1 MACRNQKGYCAMTL
15 IHRTVRVRDTDIR
28 LTESNGSG
36 LPVVL
41 IHGSGSNRQIFDKQ
55 LHSPLADRF
64 RLVAMDLP
72 GHGESGDAA
81 NPATDYTLPG
91 LAGSVG
97 DVLAALDIGRAAF
110 FGWSLGGHIAIE
122 LASTSSVV
130 AGMMISG
137 APPIGHGP
145 IGTLLAFRITFD
157 SMLASKENF
166 TDADVVRFARL
177 CFGENVNDDH
187 LRAIRRADGRMRK
200 IMFGSMMSGRCADEK
215 KFVQNSPTPVAM
227 VNGADDPFFRQR
239 YVAALRYARL
249 WDGYCHVIPDA
260 GHAAFSEKPEI
271 FNAML
276 MRFCDEL
283 ASGRLTMGTAGAG
296 KMPAVQTAEL
306 LRESA

>member
-1 MACRNQKGYCAMTL
+1 MTL

-36 LPVVL
+36 LPIVM
-41 IHGSGSNRQIFDKQ
+41 IHGSGSNRQIFEKQ
-55 LHSPLADRF
+55 LRSPLADRF

-81 NPATDYTLPG
+81 NPAVDYTLPG
-91 LAGSVG
+91 LARTVG
-97 DVLAALDIGRAAF
+97 ELLAAMEIKRAAF

-122 LASTSSVV
+122 LASTDPVV

-157 SMLASKENF
+157 SMLASKEHF
-166 TDADVVRFARL
+166 TDSDVVRFARL

-187 LRAIRRADGRMRK
+187 LRAIRRADGRLRK

-215 KFVQNSPTPVAM
+215 KFVQTSPVPVAM
-227 VNGADDPFFRQR
+227 VNGSEDPFFRAR
-239 YVAALRYARL
+239 YVAGLRYARL
-249 WDGYCHVIPDA
+249 WDGFCHVIPDA
-260 GHAAFSEKPEI
+260 GHAAFSEQPEI

-276 MRFCDEL
+276 ARFCDEL
-283 ASGRLTMGTAGAG
+283 ASGRLSVAPIGTGA
-296 KMPAVQTAEL
+296 ASAQRTAEL

>member
-1 MACRNQKGYCAMTL
+1 MTL

-36 LPVVL
+36 LPVVM

-55 LHSPLADRF
+55 LHSSLADRF

-81 NPATDYTLPG
+81 NPAADYTLPG
-91 LAGSVG
+91 LAAGVA
-97 DVLAALDIGRAAF
+97 DVLAALDIRRAAF

-122 LASTSSVV
+122 IASTNPVV

-166 TDADVVRFARL
+166 TDADVLRFARL

-215 KFVQNSPTPVAM
+215 KFVQTSPVPVAM
-227 VNGADDPFFRQR
+227 VNGADDPFFRHR
-239 YVAALRYARL
+239 YVAGLRYARL

-276 MRFCDEL
+276 QRFCDEL
-283 ASGRLTMGTAGAG
+283 VSGRLDAAPVSTANRPAA
-296 KMPAVQTAEL
+296 MPATEL